1 MSKSTSLFSAS
12 FKRNNMESA
21 TFQALK
27 KRFDIFCTIGMAI
40 PVFHAVGQILL
51 QSFLK
56 LDEVNMVFT
65 NGFGFSMMYG
75 SSTLTSI
82 LFANGNNDAKGLT
95 TVSAVITIVLVIGF
109 ILLSSAMIKGKKIM
123 PLLALTIYAV
133 DTICAMIA
141 IILSSLHVTQL
152 SLSVLE
158 MVFLMVCHGSFLGV
172 YLYLFFARRR
182 LNNFEIEQ

>member
-1 MSKSTSLFSAS
+1 
-12 FKRNNMESA
+12 MESA

-95 TVSAVITIVLVIGF
+95 TVSAVIGF

-158 MVFLMVCHGSFLGV
+158 MVFLMVCHGLFLGV